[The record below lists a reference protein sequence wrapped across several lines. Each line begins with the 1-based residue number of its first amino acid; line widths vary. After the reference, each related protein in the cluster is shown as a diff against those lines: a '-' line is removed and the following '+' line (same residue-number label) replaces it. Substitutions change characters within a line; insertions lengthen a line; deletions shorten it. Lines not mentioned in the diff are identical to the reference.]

1 MGDKTQ
7 LHGFYCN
14 IVIGAIHIAPIAIAP
29 SNNQKHVIKLFIAAV
44 TGTVSFD
51 YF

>member
-7 LHGFYCN
+7 LHGFYCY

-29 SNNQKHVIKLFIAAV
+29 ISPLLYYNRGDARESPIIV
-44 TGTVSFD
+44 
-51 YF
+51 